1 MKKSIFYLFV
11 VFIFLAS
18 CGEYEKLLKSSD
30 YALKYDKAFEYFE
43 KEDYV
48 RSATIFEQIANVYR
62 GTTKADTINFYRAMS
77 YYYSKD
83 YVLAGHYFG
92 ELSVTYKNSEF
103 AEEASY
109 LNAYCFY
116 KLSPRPSLDQDY
128 TYKAINAFSLYLINY
143 KGTDKREECLR
154 IISEMREKL
163 VEKSYLNAR
172 LYYDRGLYKAAIVA
186 LRNSLNDFPETNHR
200 EELMFLILQSNYL
213 LAENSVLEKQRERYQ
228 DAVDEYY
235 SFVAEFKEGQ
245 FAKEAKQ
252 IYENSMLILGLEI
265 N

>member
-1 MKKSIFYLFV
+1 MKKSILYFFV
-11 VFIFLAS
+11 IFLTFAS

-30 YALKYDKAFEYFE
+30 YALKYEKAFEYFE
-43 KEDYV
+43 KEDYI

-62 GTTKADTINFYRAMS
+62 GTTKADTISFYRAMS

-83 YVLAGHYFG
+83 YTMAGHYFG
-92 ELSVTYKNSEF
+92 ELSATYKNSEF
-103 AEEASY
+103 AEEATY
-109 LNAYCFY
+109 LNAYCYY

-128 TYKAINAFSLYLINY
+128 TYKAINAFSLYLVKY
-143 KGTDKREECLR
+143 KGTDKREECLN
-154 IISEMREKL
+154 IISEMREKI
-163 VEKSYLNAR
+163 VEKSYMNAK

-186 LRNSLNDFPETNHR
+186 LRNSLNEFPETNHR

-213 LAENSVLEKQRERYQ
+213 LAENSVEAKKRERYQ

-235 SFVAEFKEGQ
+235 SFAAEFETGE
-245 FAKEAKQ
+245 FGKEAQ
-252 IYENSMLILGLEI
+252 TIYQNSLLRLGQEI